1 MFWHVYFF
9 RRICQACASLW
20 TCFGMFISSA
30 HLSGMRSSLDMFWH
44 VYFFNCICQVC
55 AALWTCFGMF
65 ISPVEP
71 ARHVLLLTV
80 FSHLCCQVALTQR
93 WNNLSVTN
101 WKKKESGTWS
111 LEWLHCK
118 LLVSSFNLKCQY
130 MSVYAMVGITR
141 SKVIF
146 VKQQNQH
153 LHRSSISL
161 YFPNLE
167 EFRFITVVAFP
178 KDSKIGFAMMILSWI
193 RDPCA
198 ASVPQWWTNSN
209 RQKYVEFCSRDAYI
223 HRERERYIYIYIH
236 MQLYAYI
243 CVHCFWLD
251 LFLILSTDW
260 IYHFFDFP
268 GSRWWKTE
276 DYWTNPSPCLVLH
289 QNSLKKPLVSDLPC
303 SVWGYL
309 ILEYYRDEI

>member
-146 VKQQNQH
+146 KGQHLYRTCVAHHVVRSPAPTRPCTALHVPPQRPNGAPQPWLDGQQNGAIWLADPPNNGRTH
-153 LHRSSISL
+153 ILLVL
-161 YFPNLE
+161 YIYIAYHVCLC
-167 EFRFITVVAFP
+167 
-178 KDSKIGFAMMILSWI
+178 M
-193 RDPCA
+193 
-198 ASVPQWWTNSN
+198 
-209 RQKYVEFCSRDAYI
+209 YVYTYIYI
-223 HRERERYIYIYIH
+223 HIIMYIYIYI
-236 MQLYAYI
+236 Y
-243 CVHCFWLD
+243 
-251 LFLILSTDW
+251 T
-260 IYHFFDFP
+260 
-268 GSRWWKTE
+268 
-276 DYWTNPSPCLVLH
+276 
-289 QNSLKKPLVSDLPC
+289 
-303 SVWGYL
+303 
-309 ILEYYRDEI
+309 